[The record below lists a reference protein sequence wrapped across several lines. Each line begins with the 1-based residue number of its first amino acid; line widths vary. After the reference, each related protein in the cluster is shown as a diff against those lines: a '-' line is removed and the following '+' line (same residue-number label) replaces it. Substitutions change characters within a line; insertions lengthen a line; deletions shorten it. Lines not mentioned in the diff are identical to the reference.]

1 MFDFG
6 AFQEKIHMPSR
17 AKYILHILF
26 GAFQETLRILP
37 AQFVEGYLDDLKIV
51 SAIFRIEAHCLSIL
65 DAYM

>member
-37 AQFVEGYLDDLKIV
+37 AQFVEGYLDDH
-51 SAIFRIEAHCLSIL
+51 S
-65 DAYM
+65 